1 MNQCGGIRKMGNSP
15 SSVSRRTALA
25 FSALTLAG
33 GTIGARL
40 HDAAAQDAT
49 PSPDGVE
56 LLFIQTFASSSLA
69 PHPTAPDLLILTLE
83 MGTGHTLY
91 FSDRPN
97 RVAGTIP
104 TERFIQVFSQETAG
118 DSANAALVAQRD
130 PDTEVTHVFELLA
143 LKYDAQSGVATYSVR
158 FLSDPGQ
165 MKIEFAETPQQ
176 SLPEAVLYGVSE
188 LFIDSGGMMQ
198 LVAYGAQDIYEV
210 QDTASPAA
218 SG

>member
-1 MNQCGGIRKMGNSP
+1 MANSP
-15 SSVSRRTALA
+15 SSISRRSALA

-40 HDAAAQDAT
+40 HDASAQDAT

-69 PHPTAPDLLILTLE
+69 PDPADPDLLILTLE
-83 MGTGHTLY
+83 TGTGHTLY

-118 DSANAALVAQRD
+118 DPANAALVAQRD
-130 PDTEVTHVFELLA
+130 PGIEVTHVFELFTLG
-143 LKYDAQSGVATYSVR
+143 YDAQSGVATYSVR

-176 SLPEAVLYGVSE
+176 SLSEAVLYGVSE
-188 LFIDSGGMMQ
+188 LFIDSGGLMQ
-198 LVAYGAQDIYEV
+198 LVAFGAQDVYES
-210 QDTASPAA
+210 QGTASPAA